1 MPHFKVVVAGPRASG
16 KTEMVSKLA
25 EFSGKEPIRMECE
38 GSTVGMDYTYCDV
51 DDSRIHFFGTPGSDH
66 FSVVRKSLSKGMNA
80 LLLVVD
86 DSSPASFSKAREIYE
101 ELVEEKKVPTILVL
115 NKKNNEN
122 NALENE
128 VNNIAA
134 ELNTRVVKI
143 NAKNGEGIDTL
154 LIETVKVVRDQN
166 K

>member
-25 EFSGKEPIRMECE
+25 EFSGKEPILMECE

-51 DDSRIHFFGTPGSDH
+51 DDSRVHFFGTPGSEH
-66 FSVVRKSLSKGMNA
+66 FSVVRKSLSRGMNA

-86 DSSPASFSKAREIYE
+86 NSNPESFSKAREIYE
-101 ELVEEKKVPTILVL
+101 ELVEEKKVPTIVVL
-115 NKKNNEN
+115 NKKNTEDN
-122 NALENE
+122 NLEDE

-134 ELNTRVVKI
+134 ELNTRVVTI
-143 NAKNGEGIDTL
+143 NAKSGEGIDTL
-154 LIETVKVVRDQN
+154 LVETVRVVRDSN

>member
-25 EFSGKEPIRMECE
+25 EFSGKEPIRMDCE

-51 DDSRIHFFGTPGSDH
+51 DDLRVHFFGTPGSDH

-86 DSSPASFSKAREIYE
+86 NSSPESFSKAREIYK
-101 ELVEEKKVPTILVL
+101 ELVEEKKVPTLVVL
-115 NKKNNEN
+115 NKKNTEDN
-122 NALENE
+122 NLENE

-134 ELNTRVVKI
+134 EFNTRVVTI
-143 NAKNGEGIDTL
+143 NAKSGEGIDN
-154 LIETVKVVRDQN
+154 LIVETVRVVRDSN